1 MVVELRVCV
10 GCVGGVCVG
19 VLVGGVDGL
28 GQRDWIGG
36 KGRSRHLSLIRPFPE
51 LREQS
56 RQMTGLSFYL
66 LIRSTSIIQMSSLP
80 LYIGM

>member
-1 MVVELRVCV
+1 MNELLFVVVELRVCV

-36 KGRSRHLSLIRPFPE
+36 KGRSR
-51 LREQS
+51 
-56 RQMTGLSFYL
+56 G
-66 LIRSTSIIQMSSLP
+66 
-80 LYIGM
+80 GKVGK